1 MDAFLAADGQHDQQ
15 RCAVKTFFSCEE
27 NRFYQF
33 QNEVRIYDKFQGCSF
48 IPYYY
53 GAFAGMTFTGPAG
66 FLVTELM
73 ERTFNSFD
81 EMSGDEK

>member
-1 MDAFLAADGQHDQQ
+1 MDAFLAADGHHDQQ

-33 QNEVRIYDKFQGCSF
+33 QNEVRIYDKFQGRSF

-53 GAFAGMTFTGPAG
+53 GSFAGMTFTGPAG

-73 ERTFNSFD
+73 ERSFNSFD